1 MNNIREMRIAK
12 GLTQH
17 DLAMRLRKADPT
29 VNQARVSWLEK
40 GDVYA
45 GEKLMKALSEAL
57 ECPEESIYTGVETA
71 FVPAAD
77 IVRSETTEA
86 LARILMFGAENAI
99 KRAAL
104 IAMTGWPDRELRRNI
119 EKARVEGL
127 VIANDQN
134 GKGYYR
140 PNKREEFER
149 LHRQNKSRALAILK
163 QQKHIGREMNEC

>member
-1 MNNIREMRIAK
+1 MNNLRELRIAK

-17 DLAMRLRKADPT
+17 ELAMRLRKADPT
-29 VNQARVSWLEK
+29 VNQARISWLEK

-45 GEKLMKALSEAL
+45 GEKLMQALSEAL
-57 ECPEESIYTGVETA
+57 ECPEEALYTGVETA
-71 FVPAAD
+71 FVPATEIAH
-77 IVRSETTEA
+77 SQTTEV
-86 LARILMFGAENAI
+86 LARILTFGAENAI
-99 KRAAL
+99 PRAAL
-104 IAMTGWPDRELRRNI
+104 IMKTGWPDRELRRNI

-140 PNKREEFER
+140 PNKREEFAR